1 MTTPEQVGGEPAVP
15 HITMVDLSR
24 QVMLQVPDSVTRW
37 LIMGELRNARGYETV
52 YAARAAA

>member
-1 MTTPEQVGGEPAVP
+1 
-15 HITMVDLSR
+15 MVDLSR